1 MCWDGRAHLLG
12 ETEKQFKGMRNNEWR
27 HFISTSKRQRRTE
40 FKSLINLLIHFS
52 DRLDVVE
59 CLNHKWLADEADQ
72 NEERLLD
79 ILAEQTTNVIVTISP
94 NDNKITETTESLK
107 RVDSEL
113 KVEVPEADEEEKENS
128 IIKEPINISRHP
140 TIACPSL
147 ATKLV
152 LEKSLSL
159 SMFPDAPTTP
169 KVSRKMIYDD
179 EDDLNSQV
187 KEIVKKYQTNEGQHH
202 QQKRQACCNSET
214 IGECVLCKSKSPTKK
229 PPSLELDKGI
239 IC

>member
-1 MCWDGRAHLLG
+1 MV
-12 ETEKQFKGMRNNEWR
+12 T
-27 HFISTSKRQRRTE
+27 TSP
-40 FKSLINLLIHFS
+40 I
-52 DRLDVVE
+52 
-59 CLNHKWLADEADQ
+59 
-72 NEERLLD
+72 
-79 ILAEQTTNVIVTISP
+79 
-94 NDNKITETTESLK
+94 DNKIIETSECLK

-113 KVEVPEADEEEKENS
+113 KVGVPEANEEEKENS
-128 IIKEPINISRHP
+128 IIKVAEKEPINVSRHQ
-140 TIACPSL
+140 TITCPSL

-169 KVSRKMIYDD
+169 KVCRKMIYDD

-187 KEIVKKYQTNEGQHH
+187 KEIVKKYQTNENQHN

-214 IGECVLCKSKSPTKK
+214 IGECVLCNSKSPTKK
-229 PPSLELDKGI
+229 PPSLKLDKGI